1 MAEDQK
7 FGLSPKKQH
16 EVERMCS
23 LLYGLAWTNDTGNDS
38 EASRAINHIVD
49 VGAGQEYLTRNLAV
63 TPLSFNI
70 LALDADDHQTEGAV
84 KRQEQLKSWQ
94 NKVFS
99 GKKSGRKDADTVP
112 SEDLDLNNSTG
123 VAASTAQDAARSSG
137 CITRATVFVDQ
148 ITLPEA
154 IKQWTDGTPA
164 HHTIPVLMTG
174 LHACG
179 SLTPAVLRSF
189 VSLYHQQKA
198 TEEKERSWRCA
209 GLALVGCCY
218 NRIREIGRG
227 ESYFGLA
234 GIKGLREVVTYDES
248 SCLDIPM
255 SRAMRE
261 HALHPNLHIESLHLH
276 LAAQVT
282 YSWLDDPVTFQL
294 GMRKIVFRA
303 RVERLFCAQYGGEMF
318 KSGVQVGRFND
329 AAYSSWEEYLRRA
342 AGRLKMPVEDLFARA
357 AAEGDTSKLVRR
369 LELVRTRVSQTSERV
384 LTPRL
389 ASGAYLTMYAGP
401 SRREFTDTGQVDVSE
416 RGVG

>member
-198 TEEKERSWRCA
+198 TEEKERSWR
-209 GLALVGCCY
+209 
-218 NRIREIGRG
+218 
-227 ESYFGLA
+227 
-234 GIKGLREVVTYDES
+234 
-248 SCLDIPM
+248 
-255 SRAMRE
+255 
-261 HALHPNLHIESLHLH
+261 
-276 LAAQVT
+276 
-282 YSWLDDPVTFQL
+282 
-294 GMRKIVFRA
+294 
-303 RVERLFCAQYGGEMF
+303 
-318 KSGVQVGRFND
+318 
-329 AAYSSWEEYLRRA
+329 
-342 AGRLKMPVEDLFARA
+342 
-357 AAEGDTSKLVRR
+357 
-369 LELVRTRVSQTSERV
+369 
-384 LTPRL
+384 
-389 ASGAYLTMYAGP
+389 
-401 SRREFTDTGQVDVSE
+401 
-416 RGVG
+416 